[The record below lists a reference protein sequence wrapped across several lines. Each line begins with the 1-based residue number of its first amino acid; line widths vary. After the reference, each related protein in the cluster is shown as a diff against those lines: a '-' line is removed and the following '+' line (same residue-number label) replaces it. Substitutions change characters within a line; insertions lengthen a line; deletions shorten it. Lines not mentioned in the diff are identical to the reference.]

1 VDAEMRKISLGTK
14 LLIGGASF
22 VLIPVLVIGALSV
35 SKASKAID
43 LSAKNNALAVS
54 KGVAK
59 SAQLVLSE
67 ELKLVQHVA
76 LDASVITGASELAKG
91 GGNDGAAAGM
101 VSGKLSEVAKLL
113 GTDYAGV
120 FFVDRNGRICADGG
134 DGSYVGLDV
143 SERAYFKAATSGK
156 PSVGQVVKSKKT
168 DEAVVHICA
177 PVSSPQGEFLG
188 AIASS
193 LKMEFFV
200 RAVADAK
207 IGSTGYAYIVD
218 GEGICI
224 AHMKKDLIL
233 TANVTKFKGMESISA
248 KVLAR
253 QSGVESYLF
262 QGKQK
267 IAGFSPVELTGW
279 SVVVTQDR
287 EEFESPIYAIRNAI
301 VVFGGALV
309 IFSICTA
316 FYFSRS
322 ISKPIS
328 RVVAGLNEAAE
339 QVASASTQVSSSSGQ
354 LAEGAS
360 EQAASLEESASS
372 MEEIASLTKRNSE
385 NVRNLCD
392 LSNSSV
398 TSMKASHK
406 SLKKTTEMMALIGAS
421 GEQMA
426 KINKSIEEIAFQTNL
441 LALNAAVEAARAG
454 EAGAGFA
461 VVADEVRNL
470 AMRASDASR
479 NTQTLISETL
489 QHIEQGTDLI
499 DQTQKAFYQM
509 GEDGKK
515 VWTCISEILEAVQ
528 EQEKGIEQV
537 NTALHEMNGVVQ
549 QNAASAEESASAAA
563 EMNAQAE
570 QMGNF
575 VADLVALVSGGRE
588 NAWSGKSSKADKDED
603 QV

>member
-1 VDAEMRKISLGTK
+1 MRRISLGTK
-14 LLIGGASF
+14 LLIGGVSF
-22 VLIPVLVIGALSV
+22 VLIPVLVVGVLSV
-35 SKASKAID
+35 SKASKAVD

-76 LDASVITGASELAKG
+76 LDASVIAGASELAKG

-113 GTDYAGV
+113 GADYAGV

-143 SERAYFKAATSGK
+143 SERAYFKAAKSGK

-218 GEGICI
+218 GEGTCI
-224 AHMKKDLIL
+224 AHIKKDLIL
-233 TANVTKFKGMESISA
+233 TANVTKLKGMESIAA

-267 IAGFSPVELTGW
+267 IAGFSLVELTGW

-301 VVFGGALV
+301 VVFGGVLV
-309 IFSICTA
+309 ILSICAA

-322 ISKPIS
+322 ISKPIAK
-328 RVVAGLNEAAE
+328 VVAGLNEAAE

-372 MEEIASLTKRNSE
+372 MEEIASLTKRNAE
-385 NVRNLCD
+385 NVRNLRD

-398 TSMKASHK
+398 ISMKASHK
-406 SLKKTTEMMALIGAS
+406 SLKKTTEMMALIGTS

-489 QHIEQGTDLI
+489 QHIKQGTDLI
-499 DQTQKAFYQM
+499 DQTQKEFYQM

-549 QNAASAEESASAAA
+549 QNAASAEESASASA

-588 NAWSGKSSKADKDED
+588 NAWSEKSSKADKEED